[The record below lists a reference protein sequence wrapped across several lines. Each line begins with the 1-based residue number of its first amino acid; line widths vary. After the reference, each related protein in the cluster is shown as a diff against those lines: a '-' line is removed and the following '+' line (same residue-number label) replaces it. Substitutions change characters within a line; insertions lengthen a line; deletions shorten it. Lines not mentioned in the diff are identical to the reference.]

1 MPSDHP
7 WHPRPRSPRESLKDQ
22 AGRQSQNRLILPS
35 LIKPT
40 TNQNDDFFDSIGQ
53 ECRFSVTLFMPASA
67 RYRPF
72 QTSRRVGD
80 VLGAEFLGTG
90 AARGDTVRP
99 RKFVLASAD

>member
-40 TNQNDDFFDSIGQ
+40 TNQNDDFFDSIGPY
-53 ECRFSVTLFMPASA
+53 ETWIILCETK
-67 RYRPF
+67 
-72 QTSRRVGD
+72 TEGD
-80 VLGAEFLGTG
+80 E
-90 AARGDTVRP
+90 AA
-99 RKFVLASAD
+99 